1 MLVSEV
7 NRHLHACMAAFR
19 GIFLDMDWLRRSRK
33 NETGFE
39 ESSFACLAEFCLLL
53 PLSTFYVLYLYAL
66 PCHFTCSDSAW
77 AVLNSPEIG
86 VSMLLSGI
94 LRCRVSQ
101 ELWDRE

>member
-1 MLVSEV
+1 MIPFPAMLVREV

-66 PCHFTCSDSAW
+66 PCHFTCSDSA
-77 AVLNSPEIG
+77 
-86 VSMLLSGI
+86 
-94 LRCRVSQ
+94 
-101 ELWDRE
+101 